1 MAANLHI
8 SIAAEP
14 ITHLGGLA
22 ITNSIFTSLLIS
34 AMLIILS
41 LIVKANLKE
50 TARPTGLQNVFEWI
64 IESLESLVASV
75 TQNKAKTKLFFPFIA
90 TFFLWILFNNWLGLV
105 PGVGTIGFLETPT
118 GEVHAQLQPAQINI
132 PSQQVQAA
140 EINVEAAVLEAAN
153 THAAEKT
160 TELAADSHQTEATE
174 KSSEHSKFVPYFRPG
189 TADLNTTL
197 ALGIFSIVLTQF
209 FGLKYQGLKYLKKFF
224 NFSNPIMTFVGLLE
238 LVSEF
243 AKIISFAFRLFGNIF
258 AGEVLLAVISFL
270 AALVVP
276 MPFYGLEIFVGF
288 IQALVFAMLSLV
300 FFNMATHSH

>member
-14 ITHLGGLA
+14 ITHIGGLA

-34 AMLIILS
+34 SILIILA
-41 LIVKANLKE
+41 LIVKIKLKD
-50 TARPTGLQNVFEWI
+50 TNRPTGIQNIFEWI
-64 IESLESLVASV
+64 IESLEGLVSSV
-75 TQNKAKTKLFFPFIA
+75 TQNKAKTKIFFPFIA

-105 PGVGTIGFLETPT
+105 PGVGTIGFIETPE
-118 GEVHAQLQPAQINI
+118 GQIHAQLQPAQINL
-132 PSQQVQAA
+132 PSQQAQAA
-140 EINVEAAVLEAAN
+140 EINIEEAVLDAAN
-153 THAAEKT
+153 AHAEEKAAEIAV
-160 TELAADSHQTEATE
+160 EGHEAEIAE
-174 KSSEHSKFVPYFRPG
+174 KSIEHVKFIPYFRPG

-288 IQALVFAMLSLV
+288 VQALVFSMLSVV